1 MNGNNITLMQLIFCQ
16 IVTSLYSFFQ
26 VKNKKLITIVI
37 LLLQRPQGSTKR
49 ILNLKALLEIS
60 GGRRQK
66 LRANTINN
74 CAAVFRSLI

>member
-1 MNGNNITLMQLIFCQ
+1 M
-16 IVTSLYSFFQ
+16 
-26 VKNKKLITIVI
+26 
-37 LLLQRPQGSTKR
+37 QRPQGSTKR

-74 CAAVFRSLI
+74 CAAVFRNLI